1 VLTIVAEGRNRKF
14 VDAVTEISFNGELA
28 ARKGQSVRY
37 VTERA
42 VFELTTEGLELIEVA
57 PGIDVERDVL
67 AHMDLKPAVS
77 VSLAVMDPRLFA
89 PEPMGLAAGF
99 AGAGS

>member
-1 VLTIVAEGRNRKF
+1 VREGRNRKF

-28 ARKGQSVRY
+28 VRKGQSVRY

-42 VFELTTEGLELIEVA
+42 VFELTPDGLRLIEVA

-67 AHMDLKPAVS
+67 AHMDSTATVS
-77 VSLAVMDPRLFA
+77 ETLAVMDPRLFA
-89 PEPMGLAAGF
+89 AEPMGLATDFTG
-99 AGAGS
+99 GTS